1 MRTLNNSDFT
11 AFNMDKSRFTDHLA
25 ALNSLR
31 IRKWVFEPGMLFLS
45 EFKWWG
51 DKGQRGHPHNG
62 LDLRLY
68 ETADGTLETIDEDA
82 MIPIMYG
89 GEIVRVIKDFLGYT
103 LFAAHEICE
112 GGSQLFSIYG
122 HVQQTTDIDTGKWLG
137 EGTALARLA
146 GKRSIHVPAH
156 LHLSIALIP
165 ETIPFKDLTWD
176 TLNKDDNI
184 LFLDPG
190 LII

>member
-1 MRTLNNSDFT
+1 
-11 AFNMDKSRFTDHLA
+11 
-25 ALNSLR
+25 
-31 IRKWVFEPGMLFLS
+31 MLFLS

-51 DKGQRGHPHNG
+51 DKGHRGSPHSG

-68 ETADGTLETIDEDA
+68 ETAGGKIETIAEDT
-82 MIPIMYG
+82 MIPIMYE
-89 GEIVRVIKDFLGYT
+89 GEIVRVISDFLGYT
-103 LFAAHEICE
+103 FFAAHDIRE
-112 GGSQLFSIYG
+112 GDSQLFSIYG
-122 HVQQTTDIDTGKWLG
+122 HVQQTTDIDAGKWID
-137 EGTALARLA
+137 EGTAVARLS
-146 GKRSIHVPAH
+146 GQRSLDVHPH

-165 ETIPFKDLTWD
+165 KTIPFQDLTWD